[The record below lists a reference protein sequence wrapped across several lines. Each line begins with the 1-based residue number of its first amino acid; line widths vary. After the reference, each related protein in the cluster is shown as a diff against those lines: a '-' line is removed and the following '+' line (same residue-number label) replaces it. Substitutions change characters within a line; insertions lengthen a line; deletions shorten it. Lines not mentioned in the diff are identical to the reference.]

1 MKYVQLSR
9 IFLLVLLLATSL
21 VHASENEH
29 FVDVSIQVFTQAQ
42 TPPDPHADKEK
53 EKKDKEK
60 LAPKADPV
68 QAVLVSETRLLPMYL
83 RYRLEDSGSFGAVRV
98 LPIIDNG
105 AELRISG
112 QILKSDGHV
121 LQLAIKAVDSTGR
134 VWLDRTFAGTGVSS
148 RTLSENPLAEDDFAQ
163 LFGEIT
169 AALKQQAQQ
178 LNAAELNKIRNVA
191 LLRYGLGLI
200 PAAFSPY
207 LEESAAGVVTLK
219 RLPANGDPLLQRI
232 LNIREREYKFIDVV
246 DEEYTR
252 FYAAAKPLYAQWR
265 QAQREQAESS
275 ETRNERALA
284 DNSGFARGSY
294 RALQQSYNNYRW
306 AKLQELYVDELGE
319 GFTNE
324 IEPTELQT
332 NDALFKLTGTFE
344 QQYREWRSILAELF
358 ALDSQ

>member
-1 MKYVQLSR
+1 MKRMQPSWF
-9 IFLLVLLLATSL
+9 FLLVLLLAAKL
-21 VHASENEH
+21 VQASEDER

-42 TPPDPHADKEK
+42 TPPDPLASQE
-53 EKKDKEK
+53 KDKKAK
-60 LAPKADPV
+60 LAPKGDPV

-83 RYRLEDSGSFGAVRV
+83 RYRLEESGSFGAVRV
-98 LPIIDNG
+98 LPVIDNG

-112 QILKSDGHV
+112 QILKSDGKV

-134 VWLDRTFAGTGVSS
+134 TWLDKTFAGTGVSS

-163 LFGEIT
+163 LFGEII
-169 AALKQQAQQ
+169 AALKQQVQQ
-178 LNAAELNKIRNVA
+178 LNAAELSKIRNVA

-207 LEESAAGVVTLK
+207 LEETAAGVVTVK
-219 RLPANGDPLLQRI
+219 RLPATGDPLLRRI

-265 QAQREQAESS
+265 GAQREQAESS
-275 ETRNERALA
+275 TTRNERALA
-284 DNSGFARGSY
+284 DIGGFPHGSY

-344 QQYREWRSILAELF
+344 QQYREWRSILAEMF
-358 ALDSQ
+358 ALDGQ